1 MNAVAF
7 LEQLA
12 NNTHHGAAINELVNK
27 QSDEIKKAFLA
38 NDTESL
44 KKQISDTEHFAN
56 NVAVAYVHTVVPQA

>member
-1 MNAVAF
+1 MNAVTF

-12 NNTHHGAAINELVNK
+12 NHTHHGAAINELISK

-44 KKQISDTEHFAN
+44 KRQISGVECCAN
-56 NVAVAYVHTVVPQA
+56 NILVAFVHVTESA